1 MKKILTNL
9 FGCLFLPFFLKAQ
22 SEAVTL
28 PKLIAPSPE
37 AASITKYGIYP
48 VNLFTG
54 LPTISI
60 PVYNISVRNFTL
72 PISFDYH
79 ASGIK
84 VDDYASWV
92 GIGWNLNAGGAITR
106 TVMGVPDDDSY
117 GSFYYPI
124 KRENTITGDDY
135 NNLLDITDR
144 KRDSE
149 PDIFY
154 YSFAGLSGRFV
165 FGPNKEIRS
174 IPHNNLKIYY
184 SGGIFSV
191 IDNNGTTYWFEQK
204 GISSSYPEF
213 DGIKYWPVTSWF
225 LTKIILDNKVDTIS
239 LTYAESAQGRR
250 QTIDYSLSLGR
261 TPKLVPM
268 SCPDGT
274 SGCQYVSFS
283 SSFVPVRSVNYQEFQ
298 DYYVDKITFPGGKI
312 RFVAGK
318 SERLDF
324 GGLILDSIVVEN
336 NTRSVKKMALTHG
349 YFYSDE
355 GYNFYATTRDKYR
368 LKLTGI
374 NEVDNNKDSVLRYKM
389 EYEEQ
394 YKLPPR
400 MNCGIDWW
408 GYSNGHPENQQLISL
423 DEMGRQYTYFDVTG
437 YTTTSS
443 ISPAANREPDEN
455 NMRAAM
461 LKRIYYPTGGYTDFE
476 FEANKILAP
485 RTEVDPGGSY
495 FIAAKKDDPPNVTYR
510 TVQFVSPATIP
521 TNDPLPAELKL
532 IIPLWTNAT
541 QPYVLF
547 ENLTTGESVRYT
559 TVAGEQVSR
568 TIRVALTAGHTYKM
582 TANIYP
588 DPSDPNDDIDD
599 DVLVTLTW
607 AGRGTHQVTVVQK
620 GPGLRVKSIRSYTA
634 ENYLAKQEDYKYG
647 ENESGNGN
655 VSFITSLFQSRT
667 YEQNYDFCWTASGF
681 DPKVNHQ
688 SYSRL
693 EILSRPIFS
702 YSDIGGSSIFYPVV
716 SKYEIGAGGDNGKT
730 VYRYDYEL
738 DEKIDA
744 HYPDPQLL
752 VSAGWKSGNLISE
765 STYKKKDNGY
775 QLISETKNTYQTF
788 FFDTTYGLK
797 VRQKIIY
804 TAGRNCIHEG
814 LPGGYRFRDD
824 FGFFEYPVVSGV
836 KKILSTVKKTFTD
849 INDSLSVA
857 SNYSYQNS
865 LHLLPTTIET
875 TNSEG
880 TTSKSIFR
888 YPQDKTGILGISTQE
903 SIAIDSLVKK
913 NMVEKLIEKEDYE
926 NNALTQ
932 KAHYEY
938 NIWGGTKFLVALKKF
953 KLKIGSNAS
962 EDRFEIFDYDKFGN
976 ILEQSNS
983 NNVHEVYLWG
993 YNDQYPIAKI
1003 LNSTYATVKPLINPN
1018 ITQNPVSD
1026 IALQAEL
1033 DKLRSNASLN
1043 SSLISTY
1050 SYTPLLGLSG
1060 MKDEAGRY
1068 TYYEYDGFGRLRL
1081 VKDQNGKIL
1090 KLTDYQY
1097 QQPLNK

>member
-9 FGCLFLPFFLKAQ
+9 FSCLLFPFLLKAQ

-28 PKLIAPSPE
+28 PKLITPSPE

-48 VNLFTG
+48 VSLFTG
-54 LPTISI
+54 LPSISI
-60 PVYNISVRNFTL
+60 PVYNIAVRNFTL

-79 ASGIK
+79 AAGIK

-92 GIGWNLNAGGAITR
+92 GIGWSLNAGGAITR
-106 TVMGVPDDDSY
+106 TVIGVPDDDSY

-124 KRENTITGDDY
+124 KRENAITGDDY
-135 NNLLDITDR
+135 NALIDITDR

-154 YSFAGLSGRFV
+154 YNVAGLSGKFV

-174 IPHNNLKIYY
+174 IPHNNLKINY
-184 SGGIFSV
+184 SGGIFSIV
-191 IDNNGTTYWFEQK
+191 DHNGTTYWFEKK
-204 GISSSYPEF
+204 GTSSSYPEF
-213 DGIKYWPVTSWF
+213 GGIKYWPVTSWL

-239 LTYAESAQGRR
+239 FDYVGYNQGRR

-261 TPKLVPM
+261 APRLVPM

-283 SSFVPVRSVNYQEFQ
+283 SSFVPVRSINYQEFE
-298 DYYVDKITFPGGKI
+298 DYYPSKITFPGGKI

-318 SERLDF
+318 NERLDF
-324 GGLILDSIVVEN
+324 GGLILDSIIAEN
-336 NTRSVKKMALTHG
+336 NTRPVKRMALTHD

-355 GYNFYATTRDKYR
+355 GYNFFASIRDKYR

-374 NEVDNNKDSVLRYKM
+374 NEVGNNQDSVLRHKM

-423 DEMGRQYTYFDVTG
+423 DEMGRQYSYSDIIG
-437 YTTTSS
+437 YTTTSV
-443 ISPAANREPDEN
+443 INPAANREPDEN
-455 NMRAAM
+455 NMRAGI

-476 FEANKILAP
+476 FEANRILAP
-485 RTEVDPGGSY
+485 KTESDPGGSY

-510 TVQFVSPATIP
+510 TVEFISPVTIGI
-521 TNDPLPAELKL
+521 NDPLPAELRL

-547 ENLTTGESVRYT
+547 ENLTTGASVRYT

-568 TIRVALTAGHTYKM
+568 TIRVALTAGQKYKI

-588 DPSDPNDDIDD
+588 DPSDPNDDTDD
-599 DVLVTLTW
+599 EVLVTLTW
-607 AGRGTHQVTVVQK
+607 AGRGTHQITIVQK
-620 GPGLRVKSIRSYTA
+620 GPGLRVKSIKSYTA
-634 ENYLAKQEDYKYG
+634 ESKLAKQEDYKYG

-667 YEQNYDFCWTASGF
+667 YEQNYTFCWTSSGF
-681 DPKVNHQ
+681 DPKIHSQ
-688 SYSRL
+688 PYSRL
-693 EILSRPIFS
+693 EILSKPIFS
-702 YSDIGGSSIFYPVV
+702 YSDIGGSSIFYPIVT
-716 SKYEIGAGGDNGKT
+716 KYEIGEGSDNGKT
-730 VYRYDYEL
+730 IYRYDYEL

-775 QLISETKNTYQTF
+775 QLISETKNTYQTY

-804 TAGRNCIHEG
+804 TAGRNCINEG
-814 LPGGYRFRDD
+814 LPGGYRFSDD
-824 FGFFEYPVVSGV
+824 FGYFEYPVVSGV
-836 KKILSTVKKTFTD
+836 KKLLTSASKTFTD
-849 INDSLSVA
+849 NNDSLS
-857 SNYSYQNS
+857 SITSYSYQNL

-875 TNSEG
+875 LNSKG
-880 TTSKSIFR
+880 VALKNIFK
-888 YPQDKTGILGISTQE
+888 YPQDKAGITGMSAQE
-903 SIAIDSLVKK
+903 SIAVDSLVSK
-913 NMVEKLIEKEDYE
+913 NMIEKLVEKEEYE
-926 NNALTQ
+926 NNMLVQ

-938 NIWGGTKFLVALKKF
+938 SIWGSTKYLVALKKF
-953 KLKIGSNAS
+953 KLKLGSAPS
-962 EDRFEIFDYDKFGN
+962 EDRFEIIDYDKFGN

-983 NNVHEVYLWG
+983 NNIHEVYLWG
-993 YNDQYPIAKI
+993 YNDLYPVAKV
-1003 LNSTYATVKPLINPN
+1003 LNSSYPVVKSLINPT

-1026 IALQAEL
+1026 IVLQTEL
-1033 DKLRSNASLN
+1033 DKLRNSTTLSNSFIN
-1043 SSLISTY
+1043 TY
-1050 SYTPLLGLSG
+1050 SYVPLLGLSG
-1060 MKDEAGRY
+1060 TKDEAGRN
-1068 TYYEYDGFGRLRL
+1068 TYYEYDGFGRLKL
-1081 VKDQNGKIL
+1081 IKDQNGKIL
-1090 KLTDYQY
+1090 KLIDYQY
-1097 QQPLNK
+1097 QQALNK